1 MDHLNWSI
9 FRRLKCVHV
18 YECVSHGREWWYT
31 LHLSSDVRFCL
42 KDLQPSKEN
51 RRNPYP
57 SWWKYGAG
65 KPYRQVNSHLMNDI
79 VYKPFNAAPMA
90 SVVILREK
98 SHKKNLSGGDEMYI
112 PPRLLHGLIPES
124 LLDNYQFWQDE
135 SSKGSYKRMRGYAID
150 QASSYNDFIII
161 LEIDSLNTQETSQ
174 FVAQNTKVQCCRS
187 EKV

>member
-1 MDHLNWSI
+1 MVYI

-65 KPYRQVNSHLMNDI
+65 KPYPGGVNSHLMNDI
-79 VYKPFNAAPMA
+79 VYKPFNAAPTA

-98 SHKKNLSGGDEMYI
+98 NHKKNLSGGDEMYI
-112 PPRLLHGLIPES
+112 PPRLLHGLIPS
-124 LLDNYQFWQDE
+124 LCSIIINFGKMKAAKVRI
-135 SSKGSYKRMRGYAID
+135 KGCTGTLSIKLLR
-150 QASSYNDFIII
+150 NDFIII
-161 LEIDSLNTQETSQ
+161 LEIDSLNTQEASQ
-174 FVAQNTKVQCCRS
+174 FVAQKYEYNVAFGKSIR
-187 EKV
+187 